1 MSRRSA
7 RSVRTGNPVDME
19 VANLFKLKDKTQF
32 ANALLAL
39 RAKYPKD
46 EDLVTK
52 IQDVFI
58 KRHNDIVKKAKQFAD
73 AVRKRYSNTS
83 IPFHTLL
90 VKSRA
95 HAKKHN
101 LSDAEFAEFQR
112 TYEMELSG
120 TNQRNEVLVPVTNL
134 MKVLG
139 NVTSGMDSYVNGNL
153 DEKEF
158 RDLQEIIKLHE
169 MNKSLHAQ
177 TVLQSIGYTDCA
189 TYATDGIEIDDKWM
203 NPAEH
208 VHPVVA
214 AMFLPKIDILEEHFL
229 YSNMSGIVKARYNSD
244 PLVSRPDYE
253 LFYNLVTDPNDVVC
267 NVNSP
272 MSDLLHRSNLQTQL
286 WNSVLNLR
294 NGQPYNASFGE
305 FVRSVDVCRLNRYD
319 NPNLVYGRHD
329 GTILKRLLAAF
340 SFRPTVVA
348 TMPAGNLFATN
359 PYSQNMRPTI
369 TSIPMINVR
378 LLGNKTKKIQL
389 SKSMNLPQT
398 YIEGNTIVQRVT
410 EVVLSREVLIFYV
423 DRRDNTL
430 QFNNQPFNVAR
441 LPTAIAGFEKIN
453 DNEIVFEPAFKS
465 NTPEQ
470 KFTIASVIVADVEP
484 EKKIVLGS
492 SAYIFKEA
500 SEASG
505 DSKYYYQ
512 QGGASKTGSSVRTGP
527 SSGMVYP
534 VSSSGFGLLG
544 VEEEGPPERATADVE
559 TVAKSVLYYSP
570 GKALNNGKQAITS
583 ADAGT
588 YEDAIQKRGVV
599 FIYKTDKTKSE

>member
-58 KRHNDIVKKAKQFAD
+58 KRHNEIVKKAKQFAD

-189 TYATDGIEIDDKWM
+189 TYATDSIEIDDKWM

-294 NGQPYNASFGE
+294 NGQPFNASFGE

-319 NPNLVYGRHD
+319 NPNLAYGRHD

-348 TMPAGNLFATN
+348 TLPTGNLFATN
-359 PYSQNMRPTI
+359 PYSQNMRPTV

-378 LLGNKTKKIQL
+378 LHDYLTQGNILNVDASIEKVTEFKL
-389 SKSMNLPQT
+389 SNALNQPQT
-398 YIEGNTIVQRVT
+398 YIEGNTIVTRISDVIY
-410 EVVLSREVLIFYV
+410 SREVLIFYV
-423 DRRDNTL
+423 DRRSNVFKYT
-430 QFNNQPFNVAR
+430 QKPFNVAR
-441 LPTAIAGFEKIN
+441 LPAAVGGLEHINKKVVELELTIPLRDKEEFNLRSVVVAETKEK
-453 DNEIVFEPAFKS
+453 DDKHM
-465 NTPEQ
+465 
-470 KFTIASVIVADVEP
+470 VI
-484 EKKIVLGS
+484 GS
-492 SAYIFKEA
+492 STYIMPVTGGEETKTVVEGLYHYSPFDSIKRTDNKA
-500 SEASG
+500 IYLTGDSG
-505 DSKYYYQ
+505 DNMMTREEAETCISTNGVIYVYQ
-512 QGGASKTGSSVRTGP
+512 KLNFTEKTELS
-527 SSGMVYP
+527 
-534 VSSSGFGLLG
+534 
-544 VEEEGPPERATADVE
+544 
-559 TVAKSVLYYSP
+559 
-570 GKALNNGKQAITS
+570 LN
-583 ADAGT
+583 
-588 YEDAIQKRGVV
+588 
-599 FIYKTDKTKSE
+599 